1 VHYAALGYGTAR
13 GEPPAYLSVCWWG
26 DMTLP
31 PHLWHLLGMSGFR
44 ASVVFG
50 DEPIRSLDRKRLADS
65 LQAAVAGRFTPVV
78 NMEEACA

>member
-1 VHYAALGYGTAR
+1 
-13 GEPPAYLSVCWWG
+13 
-26 DMTLP
+26 MN
-31 PHLWHLLGMSGFR
+31 GFR